1 MKREANTNMDNNKLK
16 NIIEAILLASYEP
29 LSVDKL
35 FKIITSKDK
44 TSKSDILSAID
55 NLQKDYEYKY
65 IEIAKVASGFRI
77 HAKSEIG
84 DYLNIMFADRTPRYS
99 RALLETLSI
108 IAYRQPVTRGDIEAI
123 RGVSVST
130 SIMRTLSER
139 NWIRII
145 GYRDGPGKPAMFAT
159 TPEFLDYFNLQRLDE
174 LPDLPEKK
182 EPMDL
187 NLELDD
193 GSLEDQDLSGNASE
207 SILIDS
213 SLDTEAK
220 KIRIEYFIPVY
231 KLLVLQ

>member
-1 MKREANTNMDNNKLK
+1 MHNDKLK
-16 NIIEAILLASYEP
+16 NVIEAILLASYEP

-35 FKIITSKDK
+35 FRIITSKVK
-44 TSKSDILSAID
+44 TNKTDILSAID
-55 NLQKDYEYKY
+55 DLEKDYENKD
-65 IEIAKVASGFRI
+65 IEIAKVASGYRI
-77 HAKSEIG
+77 QAKSEIG

-130 SIMRTLSER
+130 SIMRTLTER

-145 GYRDGPGKPAMFAT
+145 GYRDVPGKPAMFAT
-159 TPEFLDYFNLQRLDE
+159 TPEFLDYFSLQRLDE

-187 NLELDD
+187 DLDLDLELDD
-193 GSLEDQDLSGNASE
+193 RSVENQDLLGNSSEAVSVDLNEEPEAST
-207 SILIDS
+207 IQD
-213 SLDTEAK
+213 
-220 KIRIEYFIPVY
+220 
-231 KLLVLQ
+231 

>member
-1 MKREANTNMDNNKLK
+1 MHDNKLK

-29 LSVDKL
+29 LSVDKI
-35 FKIITSKDK
+35 FKIITSKEK
-44 TSKSDILSAID
+44 ASKSDILSAID
-55 NLQKDYEYKY
+55 NLQKDYEDKN

-77 HAKSEIG
+77 QAKSEIG

-108 IAYRQPVTRGDIEAI
+108 IAYRQPVTRGDIESI

-130 SIMRTLSER
+130 NIMRTLTER

-145 GYRDGPGKPAMFAT
+145 GYRDVPGKPAMFAT
-159 TPEFLDYFNLQRLDE
+159 TPEFLDYFSLQRLDE

-187 NLELDD
+187 DLELDD
-193 GSLEDQDLSGNASE
+193 HSAVNQDLSGNGREPVSA
-207 SILIDS
+207 DS
-213 SLDTEAK
+213 NQDTETAT
-220 KIRIEYFIPVY
+220 I
-231 KLLVLQ
+231 QD

>member
-1 MKREANTNMDNNKLK
+1 MKRVPNTNMDNNKLK

-55 NLQKDYEYKY
+55 NLQKDYEYKD

-145 GYRDGPGKPAMFAT
+145 GYRDVPGKPAMFAT

-220 KIRIEYFIPVY
+220 KN
-231 KLLVLQ
+231 KD